1 MAEGA
6 EQLDNIQGVL
16 LDLDGTVFVGDQ
28 LVPRAAEAIAAL
40 RRGAIPIRFGTN
52 TTRMSRDALVQRI
65 RRLGVEINPEEVFTA
80 PLAALSWLEK
90 KGIRSVALCVPEATR
105 ADFAR
110 CRIDH
115 TSPEA
120 VIIGDLGSAWDFNRL
135 NRAFLQIMGGA
146 EFVALQRNRYW
157 ETGQGLALDAG
168 AFVAALE
175 YATGRT
181 ATIVGKPSQAFFEAA
196 ASSMAVDLANVAV
209 VGDDVTTDVAGA
221 QRCGAVSVLVRTGK
235 FREDDLSVAL
245 VEPDLVLDSVA
256 SLPSALGV
264 GLD

>member
-1 MAEGA
+1 MDEGA

-16 LDLDGTVFVGDQ
+16 LDLDGTVFVGDH

-40 RRGAIPIRFGTN
+40 RRGAMPIRFGTN
-52 TTRMSRDALVQRI
+52 TTRMSRKALVERI
-65 RRLGVEINPEEVFTA
+65 RRLGVELDPEDVLTA
-80 PLAALSWLEK
+80 PFAALSWLEK
-90 KGIRSVALCVPEATR
+90 KGIQSIALCVPETTL
-105 ADFAR
+105 ADFEH
-110 CRIDH
+110 CTIDH

-120 VIIGDLGSAWDFNRL
+120 VIIGDLGPAWDFDRL
-135 NRAFLQIMGGA
+135 NRAFLQIMAGA

-196 ASSMAVDLANVAV
+196 ARSMAVDLANVAV
-209 VGDDVTTDVAGA
+209 VGDDISTDVAGA
-221 QRCGAVSVLVRTGK
+221 QRCGAVSVLVQTGK
-235 FREDDLSVAL
+235 FREDDLTVAL
-245 VEPDLVLDSVA
+245 AEPDLVIDSLA

-264 GLD
+264 GID